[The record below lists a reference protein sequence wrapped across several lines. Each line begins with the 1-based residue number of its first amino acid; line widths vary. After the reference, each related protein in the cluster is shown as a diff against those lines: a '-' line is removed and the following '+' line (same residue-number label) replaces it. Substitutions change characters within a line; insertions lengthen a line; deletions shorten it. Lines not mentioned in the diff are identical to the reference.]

1 MQVLVTAPTP
11 LSPQATSGIYFR
23 DYLKL
28 LDRLALTEEFAVY
41 VAQLNLL
48 RLPSLLRQVCLPKAA
63 RCMQVL
69 VTAPTLLS
77 PQVCLPKALPGAKL
91 SMTNLWLGGRSMK
104 NGLTRMQVLTTAPI
118 SSSGGRSMKNGL
130 HFDNF
135 DNLLHQLRGTK
146 RALLLP
152 PDDTPHLYYAS
163 GGTSVRRH
171 VFSLEALE
179 VGRAA
184 FANETVHAQV

>member
-48 RLPSLLRQVCLPKAA
+48 RLPSLMR
-63 RCMQVL
+63 
-69 VTAPTLLS
+69 
-77 PQVCLPKALPGAKL
+77 QVCLPKALPGAKL

-104 NGLTRMQVLTTAPI
+104 NG
-118 SSSGGRSMKNGL
+118 
-130 HFDNF
+130 
-135 DNLLHQLRGTK
+135 
-146 RALLLP
+146 
-152 PDDTPHLYYAS
+152 
-163 GGTSVRRH
+163 
-171 VFSLEALE
+171 
-179 VGRAA
+179 
-184 FANETVHAQV
+184 